1 MKYLQIVNYKNLK
14 SVRFNFSQGA
24 NTIIGEN
31 DSGKSNAVTA
41 IRLLL
46 DDSYYYNSKKL
57 KDSDFSYDLGEWR
70 GHWIIISAVF
80 MDITTK
86 DKQTEVCA
94 EIVPDQENESF
105 LKSYINSGNE
115 DIGVVT
121 LFIRPQ
127 KATRKKLYEAESKA
141 EFDELIKAIK
151 LSDYEFYYTSRS
163 QTDFTDPTAYK
174 SIVGD
179 FELGSYCNPDDDD
192 ATVLG
197 SKLNITDIQDHVSV
211 MFIDALRDVA
221 NEMRKPRNP
230 IRRIV
235 EAIEARIDPVDIEKI
250 KNNISELNLSISEVK
265 QIGQIGVEINSKLMD
280 MIGMVYSPEIALE
293 SQLNDEINALSRY
306 LSIKPSNQND
316 IELLGLGHLNM
327 IYMALKL
334 VEYKFNR
341 TRELINIMIIEEPEA
356 HIHTHIQKTLFDNLK
371 LTKDYTQVIM
381 TTHSA
386 HLSEVSEIS
395 KINLVKTRGNVSY
408 VMQPIQNLD
417 HFGESR
423 LFLKNLRLSECIER
437 YLDAKRSVLLFSKGV
452 LLVEGDGEE
461 ILIPNMV
468 KKGLGITL
476 DELGIGL
483 INVGSTV
490 FEYIACLFDNDRIQ
504 RHCSIITDRD
514 NQAVRDTS
522 TFYSENAEK
531 KGESRQKKL
540 DGLFADNPWVS
551 TFYATNT
558 FEVEFSKFKDN
569 SQFIRDI
576 IETHYSQPAAIKR
589 HIEAL
594 EGPDE
599 DRANTVLTL
608 ADSIGKGWYATL
620 LSSKINATVQ
630 IPDYILSAIAFACHE
645 IVTTDI
651 KLKMV
656 MYSLSEY
663 TESDVIIDM
672 LSIARKAETVEEKEQ
687 AISTFCGTYP
697 KDIVSLFI
705 QKTDVVFL
713 WY

>member
-1 MKYLQIVNYKNLK
+1 MYLKYLQIVNYKNLK

-31 DSGKSNAVTA
+31 DCGKSNAVNA
-41 IRLLL
+41 LRILL

-57 KDSDFSYDLGEWR
+57 KDSDFSYDLSEWR

-80 MDITTK
+80 VDITTK
-86 DKQTEVCA
+86 DKQNEVCA
-94 EIVPDQENESF
+94 EIVPEQENEYF
-105 LKSYINSGNE
+105 LKSYINSSSE

-127 KATRKKLYEAESKA
+127 KAIRKKLYEAESKA
-141 EFDELIKAIK
+141 DFDELIKLVK
-151 LSDYEFYYTSRS
+151 LSDYEFFYTSRS
-163 QTDFTDPTAYK
+163 QSDFTDPEVYK

-179 FELGSYCNPDDDD
+179 FELGNYCNPDDDD
-192 ATVLG
+192 AAVLG
-197 SKLNITDIQDHVSV
+197 NKLNIADVQEHISV
-211 MFIDALRDVA
+211 MFVDALRDVA

-235 EAIEARIDPVDIEKI
+235 EAVEAQIDPTDIEKI
-250 KNNISELNLSISEVK
+250 KEKISELNLSISEVE
-265 QIGQIGVEINSKLMD
+265 QIGQIGEQINSKLMD

-293 SQLNDEINALSRY
+293 SQLNDELNALSRY

-395 KINLVKTRGNVSY
+395 KINVVKTIGNVSH
-408 VMQPIQNLD
+408 VMHPILNLD
-417 HFGESR
+417 QFGDEK
-423 LFLKNLRLSECIER
+423 LELKNLKLSECIER

-468 KKGLGITL
+468 KIGFGVTL

-514 NQAVRDTS
+514 IQAVEVS
-522 TFYSENAEK
+522 SSFYSENAEIR
-531 KGESRQKKL
+531 GGSRQAKL
-540 DGLFADNPWVS
+540 NRLFENNPWVS
-551 TFYATNT
+551 TFYAENT
-558 FEVEFSKFKDN
+558 FEVEFAKINDN
-569 SQFIRDI
+569 LTFINEIIDI
-576 IETHYSQPAAIKR
+576 NYSDAATIQR
-589 HIEAL
+589 HKKAL
-594 EGPDE
+594 KGTDQE
-599 DRANTVLTL
+599 RANTVLTV
-608 ADSIGKGWYATL
+608 AKSVGKGWYATL
-620 LSSKINATVQ
+620 LASKINELVQ
-630 IPDYILSAIAFACHE
+630 IPAYILSAIAFACQEVITTE
-645 IVTTDI
+645 I
-651 KLKMV
+651 KFKMV
-656 MYSLSEY
+656 AYSLSAY
-663 TESDVIIDM
+663 STSDDDM
-672 LSIARKAETVEEKEQ
+672 LSIMQGARTVDEKEQ
-687 AISTFCGTYP
+687 AVSKFCEEYP
-697 KDIVSLFI
+697 SDIVSLFLEKI
-705 QKTDVVFL
+705 DNL
-713 WY
+713 YLG